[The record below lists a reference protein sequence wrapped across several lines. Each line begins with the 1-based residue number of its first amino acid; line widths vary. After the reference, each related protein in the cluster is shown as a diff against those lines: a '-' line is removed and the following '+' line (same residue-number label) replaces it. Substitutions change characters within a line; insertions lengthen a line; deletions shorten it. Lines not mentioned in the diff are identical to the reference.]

1 MLIPYIYIYYSVLS
15 VCAPYYILSNTFFWQ
30 IHDLIKVDTGTKDC
44 RLVQPW
50 KPVRVRGQ
58 RKESKDPSPI
68 PLCDTPP
75 SPVRPQRLSVS
86 VNTSNTQYLHKTQ
99 RTHNCLPLSS
109 FLLEKEI
116 WIPPKGQSVL
126 KFPWLSRALLFDF
139 SQLKSLLLGENCVV
153 GSTLWNKVQSS

>member
-86 VNTSNTQYLHKTQ
+86 VNTSNTKYLHIV
-99 RTHNCLPLSS
+99 SS
-109 FLLEKEI
+109 EIEI
-116 WIPPKGQSVL
+116 WILPKGQSPL
-126 KFPWLSRALLFDF
+126 KFPWLSHALLFDF
-139 SQLKSLLLGENCVV
+139 SPLKSVLLGANCVF
-153 GSTLWNKVQSS
+153 GSTFKFNQAKALYGIGQCLII